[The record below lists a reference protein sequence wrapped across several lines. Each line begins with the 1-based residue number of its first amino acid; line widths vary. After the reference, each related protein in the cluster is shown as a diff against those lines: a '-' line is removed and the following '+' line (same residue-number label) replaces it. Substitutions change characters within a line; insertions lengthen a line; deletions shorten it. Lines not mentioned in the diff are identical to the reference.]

1 MAEDEVTEISETDS
15 QKADSDCW
23 DIIKRKL
30 DESGLKYTEKPEKGH
45 LSLNTMEMMYLGMLF
60 SMYGQEKDSIIVSAF

>member
-1 MAEDEVTEISETDS
+1 MAEDEVTGISETDS

-30 DESGLKYTEKPEKGH
+30 DESGLI
-45 LSLNTMEMMYLGMLF
+45 LFLNKTL
-60 SMYGQEKDSIIVSAF
+60 QIISVI